1 MKIYL
6 VNGQARWYEDGQAP
20 VDAIPLRQPKKN
32 TEPAPKTK
40 EEPVKAPEQKAK
52 KATANKAR
60 KAGGNK

>member
-32 TEPAPKTK
+32 TEPAPKAK
-40 EEPVKAPEQKAK
+40 EEPVKKAK
-52 KATANKAR
+52 KATANTAR

>member
-6 VNGQARWYEDGQAP
+6 VNGQARWYEDGQ
-20 VDAIPLRQPKKN
+20 DAIPLRQPKKN
-32 TEPAPKTK
+32 TEPAPKAK